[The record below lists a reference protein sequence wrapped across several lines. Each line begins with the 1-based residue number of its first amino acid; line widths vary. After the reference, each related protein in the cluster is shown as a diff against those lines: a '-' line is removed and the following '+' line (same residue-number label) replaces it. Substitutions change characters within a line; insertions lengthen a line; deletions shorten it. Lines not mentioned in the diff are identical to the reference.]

1 MMNGFDAAIILIL
14 IMGAVVGFK
23 RGFTYEVVSTVGF
36 FLVLILAYF
45 LKNPLS
51 VFLYEHLPFFKF
63 GGIFKGVTVL
73 NIFLYEVIAFLVVAS
88 ILMFILKIIE
98 KVTNLFEKFLKF
110 TFVFSIPSKI
120 AGMVVGIIESYVWVY
135 IILYIL
141 NLPMFDISLLQKSQF
156 KDTILNHTVILSNA
170 TNNSMKVIN
179 EFMDLKE
186 KYEKL
191 EELLNDK
198 DVVAFIGDGINDAP
212 SLKRADIGISMGS
225 IGSSSAIE
233 ASDIVIMDDDI
244 SKINKA
250 ISISNKVKR
259 IIKENLVFSIGVKI
273 LILVLSAIGIA
284 NMWQAVFA
292 DVGVTIISILNTLRI
307 MKK

>member
-23 RGFTYEVVSTVGF
+23 RGFTYEIVSTVGF

-51 VFLYEHLPFFKF
+51 VFLYEYLPFFKF

-186 KYEKL
+186 KYEKAPNATEFNRETL
-191 EELLNDK
+191 DLFLKYDVITVDSVETLRDK
-198 DVVAFIGDGINDAP
+198 NK
-212 SLKRADIGISMGS
+212 LKID
-225 IGSSSAIE
+225 
-233 ASDIVIMDDDI
+233 
-244 SKINKA
+244 
-250 ISISNKVKR
+250 
-259 IIKENLVFSIGVKI
+259 NL
-273 LILVLSAIGIA
+273 
-284 NMWQAVFA
+284 
-292 DVGVTIISILNTLRI
+292 DEILN
-307 MKK
+307 KYKEE

>member
-1 MMNGFDAAIILIL
+1 MNGFDAAIILIL

-23 RGFTYEVVSTVGF
+23 RGFTYEVVSTLGF
-36 FLVLILAYF
+36 FLVLILTYF

-186 KYEKL
+186 KYENAPNATEFNRETLDLFLKYDVITVDSVETLRDKNKL
-191 EELLNDK
+191 
-198 DVVAFIGDGINDAP
+198 
-212 SLKRADIGISMGS
+212 
-225 IGSSSAIE
+225 
-233 ASDIVIMDDDI
+233 
-244 SKINKA
+244 KID
-250 ISISNKVKR
+250 
-259 IIKENLVFSIGVKI
+259 NL
-273 LILVLSAIGIA
+273 
-284 NMWQAVFA
+284 
-292 DVGVTIISILNTLRI
+292 DEILN
-307 MKK
+307 KYKEE

>member
-23 RGFTYEVVSTVGF
+23 RGFTYEVVLTLGF

-186 KYEKL
+186 KYEKAPNATEFNRETL
-191 EELLNDK
+191 DLFLKYDVITVDSVETLRDK
-198 DVVAFIGDGINDAP
+198 NK
-212 SLKRADIGISMGS
+212 LKID
-225 IGSSSAIE
+225 
-233 ASDIVIMDDDI
+233 
-244 SKINKA
+244 
-250 ISISNKVKR
+250 
-259 IIKENLVFSIGVKI
+259 NL
-273 LILVLSAIGIA
+273 
-284 NMWQAVFA
+284 
-292 DVGVTIISILNTLRI
+292 DEILN
-307 MKK
+307 KYKEE

>member
-23 RGFTYEVVSTVGF
+23 RGFTYEIVSTVGF

-186 KYEKL
+186 KYENAPNATEFNRETLDLFLKYDVITVDSVETLRDKNKL
-191 EELLNDK
+191 
-198 DVVAFIGDGINDAP
+198 
-212 SLKRADIGISMGS
+212 
-225 IGSSSAIE
+225 
-233 ASDIVIMDDDI
+233 
-244 SKINKA
+244 KID
-250 ISISNKVKR
+250 
-259 IIKENLVFSIGVKI
+259 NL
-273 LILVLSAIGIA
+273 
-284 NMWQAVFA
+284 
-292 DVGVTIISILNTLRI
+292 DEILN
-307 MKK
+307 KYKEE

>member
-73 NIFLYEVIAFLVVAS
+73 NIF
-88 ILMFILKIIE
+88 E

-186 KYEKL
+186 KYEKAPNATEFNRETL
-191 EELLNDK
+191 DLFLKYDVITVDSVETLRDK
-198 DVVAFIGDGINDAP
+198 NK
-212 SLKRADIGISMGS
+212 LKID
-225 IGSSSAIE
+225 
-233 ASDIVIMDDDI
+233 
-244 SKINKA
+244 
-250 ISISNKVKR
+250 
-259 IIKENLVFSIGVKI
+259 NL
-273 LILVLSAIGIA
+273 
-284 NMWQAVFA
+284 
-292 DVGVTIISILNTLRI
+292 DEILN
-307 MKK
+307 KYKEE

>member
-23 RGFTYEVVSTVGF
+23 RGFTYEIVSTVGF

-110 TFVFSIPSKI
+110 TFVFSPSKI

-186 KYEKL
+186 KYEKAPNATEFNRETL
-191 EELLNDK
+191 DLFLKYDVITVDSVETLRDK
-198 DVVAFIGDGINDAP
+198 NK
-212 SLKRADIGISMGS
+212 LKID
-225 IGSSSAIE
+225 
-233 ASDIVIMDDDI
+233 
-244 SKINKA
+244 
-250 ISISNKVKR
+250 
-259 IIKENLVFSIGVKI
+259 NL
-273 LILVLSAIGIA
+273 
-284 NMWQAVFA
+284 
-292 DVGVTIISILNTLRI
+292 DEILN
-307 MKK
+307 KYKEE

>member
-88 ILMFILKIIE
+88 ILMFILKIVE

-186 KYEKL
+186 KYEKAPNATEFNRETL
-191 EELLNDK
+191 DLFLKYDVITVDSVETLRDK
-198 DVVAFIGDGINDAP
+198 NK
-212 SLKRADIGISMGS
+212 LKIDHLD
-225 IGSSSAIE
+225 E
-233 ASDIVIMDDDI
+233 
-244 SKINKA
+244 
-250 ISISNKVKR
+250 
-259 IIKENLVFSIGVKI
+259 
-273 LILVLSAIGIA
+273 
-284 NMWQAVFA
+284 
-292 DVGVTIISILNTLRI
+292 ILN
-307 MKK
+307 KYKEE

>member
-23 RGFTYEVVSTVGF
+23 RGFTYEVVSTLGF
-36 FLVLILAYF
+36 FLVLILTYF

-186 KYEKL
+186 KYEKAPNATEFNRETL
-191 EELLNDK
+191 DLFLKYDVITVDSVETLRDK
-198 DVVAFIGDGINDAP
+198 NK
-212 SLKRADIGISMGS
+212 LKID
-225 IGSSSAIE
+225 
-233 ASDIVIMDDDI
+233 
-244 SKINKA
+244 
-250 ISISNKVKR
+250 
-259 IIKENLVFSIGVKI
+259 NL
-273 LILVLSAIGIA
+273 
-284 NMWQAVFA
+284 
-292 DVGVTIISILNTLRI
+292 DEILN
-307 MKK
+307 KYKEE

>member
-1 MMNGFDAAIILIL
+1 MNGFDAAIILIL

-23 RGFTYEVVSTVGF
+23 RGFTYEVVSTLGF

-63 GGIFKGVTVL
+63 GGIFKGITVL

-186 KYEKL
+186 KYENAPNATEFNRETLDLFLKYDVITVDSVETLRDKNKL
-191 EELLNDK
+191 
-198 DVVAFIGDGINDAP
+198 
-212 SLKRADIGISMGS
+212 
-225 IGSSSAIE
+225 
-233 ASDIVIMDDDI
+233 
-244 SKINKA
+244 KID
-250 ISISNKVKR
+250 
-259 IIKENLVFSIGVKI
+259 NL
-273 LILVLSAIGIA
+273 
-284 NMWQAVFA
+284 
-292 DVGVTIISILNTLRI
+292 DEILN
-307 MKK
+307 KYKEE

>member
-186 KYEKL
+186 KYENAPNATEFNRETLDLFLKYDVITVDSVETLRDKNKL
-191 EELLNDK
+191 
-198 DVVAFIGDGINDAP
+198 
-212 SLKRADIGISMGS
+212 
-225 IGSSSAIE
+225 
-233 ASDIVIMDDDI
+233 
-244 SKINKA
+244 KID
-250 ISISNKVKR
+250 
-259 IIKENLVFSIGVKI
+259 NL
-273 LILVLSAIGIA
+273 
-284 NMWQAVFA
+284 
-292 DVGVTIISILNTLRI
+292 DEILN
-307 MKK
+307 KYKEE

>member
-23 RGFTYEVVSTVGF
+23 RGFTYEVVSTLGF
-36 FLVLILAYF
+36 FLVLILTYF

-186 KYEKL
+186 KYENAPNATEFNRETLDLFLKYDVITVDSVETLRDKNKL
-191 EELLNDK
+191 
-198 DVVAFIGDGINDAP
+198 
-212 SLKRADIGISMGS
+212 
-225 IGSSSAIE
+225 
-233 ASDIVIMDDDI
+233 
-244 SKINKA
+244 KID
-250 ISISNKVKR
+250 
-259 IIKENLVFSIGVKI
+259 NL
-273 LILVLSAIGIA
+273 
-284 NMWQAVFA
+284 
-292 DVGVTIISILNTLRI
+292 DEILN
-307 MKK
+307 KYKEE

>member
-23 RGFTYEVVSTVGF
+23 RGFTYEVVSTLGF

-63 GGIFKGVTVL
+63 GGIFKGITVL

-186 KYEKL
+186 KYENAPNATEFNRETLDLFLKYDVITVDSVETLRDKNKL
-191 EELLNDK
+191 
-198 DVVAFIGDGINDAP
+198 
-212 SLKRADIGISMGS
+212 
-225 IGSSSAIE
+225 
-233 ASDIVIMDDDI
+233 
-244 SKINKA
+244 KID
-250 ISISNKVKR
+250 
-259 IIKENLVFSIGVKI
+259 NL
-273 LILVLSAIGIA
+273 
-284 NMWQAVFA
+284 
-292 DVGVTIISILNTLRI
+292 DEILN
-307 MKK
+307 KYKEE